1 MTANVSESDEGSPW
15 PQQLLDSIWL
25 LAMAAILY
33 WALVYIVWG
42 VIEIL
47 VVPMG

>member
-1 MTANVSESDEGSPW
+1 MAAKSNAKEDAPW

-33 WALVYIVWG
+33 WALVYLVWSA
-42 VIEIL
+42 IEIL